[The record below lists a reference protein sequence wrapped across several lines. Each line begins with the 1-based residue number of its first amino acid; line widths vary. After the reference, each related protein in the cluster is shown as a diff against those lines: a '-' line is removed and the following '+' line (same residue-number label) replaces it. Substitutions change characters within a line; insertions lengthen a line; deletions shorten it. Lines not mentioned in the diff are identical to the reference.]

1 MIIPETQKRK
11 LRSTLKITLFGVIIG
26 LFYPVFGDGFSEM
39 LPFVNG
45 FSIGLIG
52 GLAISFL
59 ELEIFDPLKR
69 RSSFIRTFA
78 LKTSIYFF
86 FFALLIPAVMA
97 FNESIYLERGYLEH
111 IKSDEFQAFLFE
123 EDYDV
128 LLFYAFAFIGLIIFI
143 RQINR
148 KLGQGVLINYIS
160 GRFHNPKEVERIFMY
175 LDIRSST
182 TIAEQLGEIRF
193 HNFLHDFFLD
203 ITECILST
211 KGMIYTYVGDQ
222 VVVTWKMKTG
232 LEKANCIMTYFHVK
246 NRIKRLREQYLENY
260 GFVPRFSTSFHC
272 GKVIVGELGDVKSQ
286 IVYQGEVLYETSAIE
301 KKFSD
306 LQLQEAILISETLL
320 NRITLPALFKAY
332 RKAEI
337 KGNEIDTLG
346 VYTLAENIPE
356 FHGANA
362 G

>member
-1 MIIPETQKRK
+1 MELPETQKRK
-11 LRSTLKITLFGVIIG
+11 IRSTLKITLVGILVG
-26 LFYPVFGDGFSEM
+26 LCYPVFGDGFSEII
-39 LPFVNG
+39 PFVNG
-45 FSIGLIG
+45 FTIGLVG

-59 ELEIFDPLKR
+59 ELEVFDPLKR
-69 RSSFIRTFA
+69 RASFIKTFA

-111 IKSDEFQAFLFE
+111 IKSDEFQAFLFK

-128 LLFYAFAFIGLIIFI
+128 LLFYAFGFIGLIIFI

-160 GRFHNPKEVERIFMY
+160 GRFHDPMEVERIFMY

-193 HNFLHDFFLD
+193 HHFLHDFFLD
-203 ITECILST
+203 ITECILSA

-222 VVVTWKMKTG
+222 VIVTWKMKTG
-232 LEKANCIMTYFHVK
+232 LEKANCIMAYFNAK
-246 NRIKRLREQYLENY
+246 NRIKRLREQYLEKY

-272 GKVIVGELGDVKSQ
+272 GNVIIGELGDVKSQ

-301 KKFSD
+301 KKFRE
-306 LQLQEAILISETLL
+306 LQLKEDILISEPLL
-320 NRITLPALFKAY
+320 KRLPLPALFKAS

-337 KGNEIDTLG
+337 MDNEKDKLG
-346 VYTLAENIPE
+346 IYTLEEDIPE
-356 FHGANA
+356 VI
-362 G
+362 